1 MFHMPLFMLLSGF
14 IYSRYSSFKLS
25 PVSYK
30 KFAIKKFKRLMIP
43 YFVTSVIVIGI
54 KICMDNLLKVDHP
67 ATLMDFVR
75 ILYLPSAGYF
85 LWFIWALWW
94 MMLLIPFF
102 HSLRSRLILLAVSLL
117 LYFVADHVTEIF
129 CLQQFCKNLIYFV
142 SGVCLAELVQRKN
155 VFINSRSSIFAM
167 LLFAI
172 SAYLQY
178 RFASEL
184 TPVIRNIQA
193 IITAFAGILFTLGL
207 SMYITERKTQN
218 WVYRIFKQL
227 ALSTFIIYLFHT
239 TFEGFAKAIL
249 DKLLLTTPNGSG
261 LLFYADAL
269 IVILVGVI
277 APYFL
282 YKYVLVKFKIT
293 RMLFGLNK

>member
-25 PVSYK
+25 PETYR
-30 KFAIKKFKRLMIP
+30 KFTKKKFKRLMIP

-67 ATLMDFVR
+67 AALTDFVQ

-94 MMLLIPFF
+94 MMLIIPFF

-117 LYFVADHVTEIF
+117 LYFVSDHVTEIF
-129 CLQQFCKNLIYFV
+129 CLQQFCKNLIYFT

-155 VFINSRSSIFAM
+155 VFISSHYTVSAM
-167 LLFAI
+167 FLFAI
-172 SAYLQY
+172 TAYFQY

-184 TPVIRNIQA
+184 TPVVRDIQS
-193 IITAFAGILFTLGL
+193 IITAFAGILFTLSL
-207 SMYITERKTQN
+207 SMYITEFNTGN
-218 WVYRIFKQL
+218 YVLRIFKQL
-227 ALSTFIIYLFHT
+227 ALSTFIIYLFHS

-249 DKLLLTTPNGSG
+249 DKLHLTSPDGSG

-277 APYFL
+277 APYML

-293 RMLFGLNK
+293 RMLFGLG